1 MKIGFDSPLWK
12 TWGNLNYWLNW
23 LNHQTC
29 GNLTTQTN
37 DFWLKAIWLARGQ
50 SQWRLAAILAS
61 PLDDR
66 SREIHGDL
74 GIPHD
79 LRTPPGLGWT
89 SCYPNYSCGWHWLTL
104 YQPFRALSREFVFK
118 LENDQELTKKS
129 EGQGCSY
136 CRHIFLHVWLN
147 CSNSPWRQNT
157 RNLRPAMGMI
167 HRILIII
174 PLMSRR
180 EVIII
185 HPDNDAW
192 L

>member
-1 MKIGFDSPLWK
+1 MKTPLFHQQIWGSNPREWRFTSNKHGHFTNEAWEWETSLWKYGFDSPLWK

-37 DFWLKAIWLARGQ
+37 DFWLKKIWLACGQ

-89 SCYPNYSCGWHWLTL
+89 SCYPNYCCGWHWLTL

-118 LENDQELTKKS
+118 LENDQELTTKIWRS
-129 EGQGCSY
+129 GMLLLQT
-136 CRHIFLHVWLN
+136 HI
-147 CSNSPWRQNT
+147 SPCLAELQ
-157 RNLRPAMGMI
+157 
-167 HRILIII
+167 
-174 PLMSRR
+174 
-180 EVIII
+180 
-185 HPDNDAW
+185 
-192 L
+192 